1 MADSTARPHFSVVTG
16 KSIHRII
23 HADVPGVIARVEAAY
38 RIHGRK
44 ETVNPNSYFL
54 LFPEKP
60 SARIIALPAFLG
72 GAAEV
77 SGIKWIA
84 SYPQN
89 LEKGLPRASAVLI
102 LNDYET
108 GYPFACLESSII
120 SAARTAGSAV
130 LAAEKLVGSKR
141 VETVGFVGNGLI
153 ARYHWEFFKAAGWQF
168 DRVLVNDLKRSE
180 AERFA
185 ANVIGPGHEVEVVER
200 SEDVLARADL
210 SVFATVAAK
219 PYLSDPKLLAH
230 NPVVLN
236 VSLRDFGPEIVL
248 ASQNVLDDVDHC
260 LKANTSPH
268 LTEQATGNR
277 NFIDG
282 TLADVLEGRL
292 SLTRSRPILFSPFG
306 LGVLDLAVGQ
316 WVYEEAMKRGEA
328 IQVPDFF
335 FELTR

>member
-1 MADSTARPHFSVVTG
+1 METVPRPQFSVITG

-23 HADVPGVIARVEAAY
+23 HADVRGCMTRVEEAY

-54 LFPEKP
+54 LFPQKP
-60 SARIIALPAFLG
+60 TARIIALPAFLG

-89 LEKGLPRASAVLI
+89 LEKGIPRASAVLI

-108 GYPFACLESSII
+108 GYPFACLESSIV

-130 LAAEKLVGSKR
+130 LAAEKLVGGR
-141 VETVGFVGNGLI
+141 EVETLGIVGNGLI
-153 ARYHWEFFKAAGWQF
+153 ARYHWEFFQAAGWRFQ
-168 DRVLVNDLKRSE
+168 RVLLHDLKRSE

-185 ANVIGPGHEVEVVER
+185 KQVIGAGQTVEVVER
-200 SEDVLARADL
+200 AEEVLGRADL
-210 SVFATVAAK
+210 SLFATVAGT
-219 PYLSDPKLLAH
+219 PYLNDPGLVGH

-236 VSLRDFGPEIVL
+236 VSLRDFGPDLVL
-248 ASQNVLDDVDHC
+248 ACQNVVDDVEHC
-260 LKANTSPH
+260 LRANTSPH

-277 NFIDG
+277 DFIQG
-282 TLADVLEGRL
+282 TLADVLEGKLEL
-292 SLTRSRPILFSPFG
+292 SRSRPILFSPFG
-306 LGVLDLAVGQ
+306 LGVLDLAVGL
-316 WVYEEAMKRGEA
+316 WVYEEAVKAGEA
-328 IQVPDFF
+328 LAVPDFF